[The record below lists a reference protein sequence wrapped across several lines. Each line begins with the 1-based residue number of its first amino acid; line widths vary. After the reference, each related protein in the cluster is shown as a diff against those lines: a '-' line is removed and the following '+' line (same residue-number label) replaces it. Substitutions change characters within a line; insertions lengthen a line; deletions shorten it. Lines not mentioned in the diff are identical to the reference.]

1 MMKKRAIIIAFSISI
16 LLYGCGDRN
25 AGEVNK
31 YSGAEEAENGTD
43 ESNAVENEI
52 TDDEIPAN
60 DTNEISEENPES
72 AEPVTVSQ
80 GGPYGQLSLSVPIG
94 WKAEACPID
103 SDSLIN
109 GMYGIHFYPE
119 GVDDGYIELAY
130 IDFFGVCG
138 TGLLEEKA
146 VIAGKEAFVG
156 TYDGHE
162 YWDFISFQDEHI
174 VALTYSVD
182 EWWGE
187 YGSQALEILNTMSFD
202 NTVKEGGAYVY
213 GEESEVSEIAL
224 SLSIK
229 NISST
234 GADLVFY
241 QYDKEA
247 PDGELEFGEDFAIE
261 KLNGEKWEE
270 LPVVIEGE
278 YGFNSVAYIIGAES
292 ETKARLDWE
301 WLYGELPPGDY
312 RIKKTVHDFRGT
324 GDFDKYTVYVRF
336 ILA

>member
-1 MMKKRAIIIAFSISI
+1 MVKKRVIIVTLFISMF
-16 LLYGCGDRN
+16 LYGCGDRN
-25 AGEVNK
+25 TGNNNENLSEVKESVNP
-31 YSGAEEAENGTD
+31 EDTAENEKLHDNTAED
-43 ESNAVENEI
+43 EIAGNEI
-52 TDDEIPAN
+52 I
-60 DTNEISEENPES
+60 
-72 AEPVTVSQ
+72 VQ

-182 EWWGE
+182 EWWDE

-213 GEESEVSEIAL
+213 SEESEVSEIAL